1 MNHFPSTMIRQQ
13 KLKYTPRKFPP
24 SLLASYNVIVPGT
37 NHKLGRFNNKITKA
51 YIWILEMRSIMP
63 TSLRKHKKNPLS
75 KSSFSMSF
83 TTVISSIFYDMPF
96 FCSFLIPKSKCNIW
110 YWFLKMQV
118 LFSKIICLLFWS
130 LNLDSKC
137 MENNL
142 KVVIPNFAIYGCVP
156 RYLMRITFL
165 TLSNCKIIVI
175 IH

>member
-1 MNHFPSTMIRQQ
+1 MIRFMNHFPSTMIRQQ

-83 TTVISSIFYDMPF
+83 TTVISSIYVSLLYSMTCPSSVAFSYLKVNAIFGID
-96 FCSFLIPKSKCNIW
+96 
-110 YWFLKMQV
+110 FLK
-118 LFSKIICLLFWS
+118 
-130 LNLDSKC
+130 
-137 MENNL
+137 
-142 KVVIPNFAIYGCVP
+142 
-156 RYLMRITFL
+156 
-165 TLSNCKIIVI
+165 CKFYSQK
-175 IH
+175 